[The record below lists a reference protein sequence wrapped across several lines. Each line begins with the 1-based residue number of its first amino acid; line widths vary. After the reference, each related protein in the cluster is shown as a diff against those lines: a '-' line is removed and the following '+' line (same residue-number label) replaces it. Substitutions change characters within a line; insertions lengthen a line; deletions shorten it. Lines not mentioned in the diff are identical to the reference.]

1 MKKLMLIVNPN
12 AGKKKI
18 RAQLC
23 DLIDR
28 LSQNGY
34 ISTVFITDPV
44 HGAEEIVDKYSDD
57 FDVIVCS
64 GGDGTLNQVIS
75 RLIRKEKRPPIGYIP
90 AGTANDVARSLD
102 LSSDIMKAAD
112 DIVTAVPT
120 PFDVGAFGTSNFIYI
135 ASFGAFTEASYSAP
149 QATKN
154 ALGHLAYVIEGLKSV
169 QNIKSYHI
177 KIETEDAVYEDD
189 YIFGAMINS
198 FSFAGMFKFNKN
210 YVSFDDG
217 EFEVM
222 LIKTP
227 RTLTQLQNA
236 VVSLLSQK
244 YDDQSLTVFH
254 ASKIKVT
261 CSEPIPWTTDGEFG
275 DVYKTVS
282 LSVHKQAVQ
291 LLLKDGT
298 FLGGLKPSE
307 QDETADAQT
316 V

>member
-1 MKKLMLIVNPN
+1 MILKKLMLIINPN
-12 AGKKKI
+12 AGKKRI
-18 RAQLC
+18 RSQLC
-23 DLIDR
+23 GLVER
-28 LSQNGY
+28 LTENGF
-34 ISTVFITDPV
+34 IPTVFITDPV
-44 HGAEEIVDKYSDD
+44 YGAEKIVDQYSDD

-75 RLIRKEKRPPIGYIP
+75 RLLRKEKRPPIGYIP
-90 AGTANDVARSLD
+90 AGTANDVAKSLD
-102 LSSDIMKAAD
+102 LSTDIIKAAD

-120 PFDVGAFGTSNFIYI
+120 PFDVGTFGTSNFIYI

-149 QATKN
+149 QSTKN
-154 ALGHLAYVIEGLKSV
+154 ALGHMAYVLEGLKSV

-177 KIETEDAVYEDD
+177 KIETEDVVYEDD
-189 YIFGAMINS
+189 YVFGAMINS
-198 FSFAGMFKFNKN
+198 FSFAGMFKFNKD

-227 RTLTQLQNA
+227 RNLAQLQRA

-244 YDDQSLTVFH
+244 YDDDSLTVFH
-254 ASKIKVT
+254 ASKLKVS
-261 CSEPIPWTTDGEFG
+261 CDEPIAWTTDGEFG

-282 LSVHKQAVQ
+282 LSVNKQAVR

-298 FLGGLKPSE
+298 FLGGLKAPE
-307 QDETADAQT
+307 QNETLES
-316 V
+316 